1 MRKFTK
7 MEIEKISDMVELIMG
22 EGINFV
28 DTEILSVIKF
38 NENDYDDYES
48 YTLAYLAELIQ
59 DEFDIDVTIDMGA
72 TKLVIMEKGQDYVIK
87 VPLEGIIE
95 ARFDEDAEEEGDF
108 GNMYYYCI
116 DDAEHFSV
124 DYCQIEAENYKKMP
138 ESVKKILCESV
149 ELGQLS
155 NGTAFYVQE
164 RIDHTFP
171 SDNCM
176 RDIRRFSEEQRDKAY
191 SLISSIKEKEN
202 FNYQY
207 ELRTVLVNELILAYG
222 EATTYELYQ
231 ALIDLQINDIH
242 LGNLGFDEEGAL
254 KIFDYSGFFR

>member
-1 MRKFTK
+1 
-7 MEIEKISDMVELIMG
+7 
-22 EGINFV
+22 
-28 DTEILSVIKF
+28 
-38 NENDYDDYES
+38 
-48 YTLAYLAELIQ
+48 
-59 DEFDIDVTIDMGA
+59 
-72 TKLVIMEKGQDYVIK
+72 
-87 VPLEGIIE
+87 
-95 ARFDEDAEEEGDF
+95 
-108 GNMYYYCI
+108 
-116 DDAEHFSV
+116 
-124 DYCQIEAENYKKMP
+124 MP
-138 ESVKKILCESV
+138 ENVKKILCESV

-171 SDNCM
+171 RDNCM
-176 RDIRRFSEEQRDKAY
+176 EDLRRFSEEQRDKTY

-231 ALIDLQINDIH
+231 ALIDLEINDVH
-242 LGNLGFDEEGAL
+242 LGNLGFDKDGAL

>member
-1 MRKFTK
+1 MRKFTE
-7 MEIEKISDMVELIMG
+7 MEIERISDMVELIMG

-108 GNMYYYCI
+108 GNMYY
-116 DDAEHFSV
+116 
-124 DYCQIEAENYKKMP
+124 
-138 ESVKKILCESV
+138 
-149 ELGQLS
+149 
-155 NGTAFYVQE
+155 
-164 RIDHTFP
+164 
-171 SDNCM
+171 
-176 RDIRRFSEEQRDKAY
+176 
-191 SLISSIKEKEN
+191 
-202 FNYQY
+202 
-207 ELRTVLVNELILAYG
+207 
-222 EATTYELYQ
+222 
-231 ALIDLQINDIH
+231 
-242 LGNLGFDEEGAL
+242 
-254 KIFDYSGFFR
+254 